1 MEGEKSSITRRF
13 KLGIALIIGSMLC
26 GYASL
31 AVLGGAAGANN
42 PWLRDV
48 SLLVWLLTW
57 IPFLIGLLLSGKEG
71 YQYAKKLISE
81 RLFGKKQ

>member
-71 YQYAKKLISE
+71 YRYAKKLISE